1 MKTIAAVIIFM
12 MSALIGS
19 GVQAEIYSWT
29 DENGVKHYSH
39 TPPPDRSVLIKTS
52 PEIQP
57 ESTTDQE
64 IEKLNEENVDA
75 ILEELEKEEQASAP
89 KPAKTQKQPSRQER
103 IEKEQAVAQ
112 KLQQRADQALL
123 ATYLSVPELEMH
135 RDRRVELFQ
144 AQARVTELYLKN
156 LHRRLDSLRKEAS
169 KYQPYSDDTS
179 APMIA
184 PDLADDLQKTKE
196 TIARHVRNLQ
206 KYESDEREIIERFN
220 NDIERFKILKG
231 INEQTALA
239 SP

>member
-1 MKTIAAVIIFM
+1 MRKLFTICVLLALSAAA
-12 MSALIGS
+12 SA
-19 GVQAEIYSWT
+19 AEEKRLYSWT
-29 DENGVKHYSH
+29 DDEGNVHYSDKVPANAAEH
-39 TPPPDRSVLIKTS
+39 NKTVLN
-52 PEIQP
+52 
-57 ESTTDQE
+57 DQGIAVGE
-64 IEKLNEENVDA
+64 IEGKKTA
-75 ILEELEKEEQASAP
+75 EQLA
-89 KPAKTQKQPSRQER
+89 QER

-112 KLQQRADQALL
+112 KLLQRADQALL

>member
-1 MKTIAAVIIFM
+1 VLLALSAAA
-12 MSALIGS
+12 SATEEKRL
-19 GVQAEIYSWT
+19 YSWT
-29 DENGVKHYSH
+29 DDEGNVHYSDKVPANAAEQNK
-39 TPPPDRSVLIKTS
+39 TVLN
-52 PEIQP
+52 
-57 ESTTDQE
+57 DQGIAVGE
-64 IEKLNEENVDA
+64 IEGKKTA
-75 ILEELEKEEQASAP
+75 EQLA
-89 KPAKTQKQPSRQER
+89 QER

-220 NDIERFKILKG
+220 NDIERFKKLNG
-231 INEQTALA
+231 NN
-239 SP
+239 

>member
-1 MKTIAAVIIFM
+1 MRKLFTICVLLALSAAA
-12 MSALIGS
+12 SA
-19 GVQAEIYSWT
+19 AEEKRLYSWT
-29 DENGVKHYSH
+29 DDEGNVHYSDKVPANAAEQNK
-39 TPPPDRSVLIKTS
+39 TVLN
-52 PEIQP
+52 
-57 ESTTDQE
+57 DQGIAVGE
-64 IEKLNEENVDA
+64 IEGKKTA
-75 ILEELEKEEQASAP
+75 EQLA
-89 KPAKTQKQPSRQER
+89 QER